1 MKIRSVAL
9 SRALTEE
16 MNKRRRAMQ
25 RKEDVRYQEVCS
37 HIPQIREMDNDL
49 KCMTYDIGKRIM
61 GNKGGDDVHE
71 TAQMFILSQQE
82 ERNKLLTQ
90 NGFPID
96 YLDKQY
102 VCELCHDTGRI
113 GKDLCKC
120 VIQLAINT
128 AFEDSGIDPKQSFEN
143 FDINLQK
150 TPTDRI
156 AMTKIRDAAITYAD
170 SFPDTEKRDLLY
182 FGEPGVGKTFLV
194 NCIGGRILKR
204 GYSVLKLSA
213 HRLIQLT
220 LDTLRTDPIDRPD
233 FILPDLLIIDD
244 LGTEPMIRNITI
256 ETLLSILC
264 QRQDMNKATV
274 VSTNLDVLSSGS
286 MSNDTIWSVY
296 GERFASRLMA
306 PKTVKIQAIHTENV
320 RLVQQ

>member
-1 MKIRSVAL
+1 MKIKSAAL
-9 SRALTEE
+9 SRH
-16 MNKRRRAMQ
+16 MMK
-25 RKEDVRYQEVCS
+25 RKEEARYQEVCS

-61 GNKGGDDVHE
+61 GNKGDDSVHE
-71 TAQMFILSQQE
+71 TARMFISAQKE
-82 ERNKLLTQ
+82 EKNKLLTQ
-90 NGFPID
+90 NGFPTD

-113 GKDLCKC
+113 GRDLCKC

-128 AFEDSGIDPKQSFEN
+128 AFEDSGIDPEQCFEN

-182 FGEPGVGKTFLV
+182 FGEPGVGKSTM
-194 NCIGGRILKR
+194 
-204 GYSVLKLSA
+204 
-213 HRLIQLT
+213 
-220 LDTLRTDPIDRPD
+220 
-233 FILPDLLIIDD
+233 LPDLLIIDD
-244 LGTEPMIRNITI
+244 LGTEPMIHNITI

-274 VSTNLDVLSSGS
+274 VSTNLDVLSNGS
-286 MSNDTIWSVY
+286 MPNDTIWSVY

>member
-1 MKIRSVAL
+1 MKVRSIAL
-9 SRALTEE
+9 SYALTEE
-16 MNKRRRAMQ
+16 MNKRRQVMK
-25 RKEDVRYQEVCS
+25 RKEDARYQEVCS
-37 HIPQIREMDNDL
+37 RIPQIKEMDNDL

-61 GNKGGDDVHE
+61 GNKDGNNVHE
-71 TAQMFILSQQE
+71 TAQAFILSQQE
-82 ERNKLLTQ
+82 EKNRLLTQ
-90 NGFPID
+90 NGFPTD

-102 VCELCHDTGRI
+102 VCELCHDTGRV

-128 AFEDSGIDPKQSFEN
+128 AFEDSGIDPKQCFEN

-156 AMTKIRDAAITYAD
+156 AMTKIRDAAIAYAD

-182 FGEPGVGKTFLV
+182 FGEPGVGKTFLI
-194 NCIGGRILKR
+194 NCIGGRVLKR

-213 HRLIQLT
+213 HRLIQIT
-220 LDTLRTDPIDRPD
+220 LDTLRSDPIDRPD

-244 LGTEPMIRNITI
+244 LGTEPMLRNITI

-264 QRQDMNKATV
+264 QRQDMNKATI
-274 VSTNLDVLSSGS
+274 VSTNLDILSSGNT
-286 MSNDTIWSVY
+286 SNDTIWSVY

>member
-71 TAQMFILSQQE
+71 TAQMFISSQQE

-90 NGFPID
+90 NGFPVD

-113 GKDLCKC
+113 GRDLCKC

-286 MSNDTIWSVY
+286 IPNDTIWSVY

>member
-1 MKIRSVAL
+1 MKIKSAAL

-16 MNKRRRAMQ
+16 MNKRRHMMKK
-25 RKEDVRYQEVCS
+25 KEEARYQEVCS
-37 HIPQIREMDNDL
+37 RIPQIKEMDNDL
-49 KCMTYDIGKRIM
+49 KCMTYDMGRRIM
-61 GNKGGDDVHE
+61 GSKSDDGVRE
-71 TAQMFILSQQE
+71 TAKMFISAQME
-82 ERNKLLTQ
+82 EKNKLLTQ
-90 NGFPID
+90 NGFSTD

-102 VCELCHDTGRI
+102 ICELCHDTGRI
-113 GKDLCKC
+113 GRSLCKC

-128 AFEDSGIDPKQSFEN
+128 AFEDSGVDPEQSFEN

-156 AMTKIRDAAITYAD
+156 AMTKIRDAAIAYAD

-182 FGEPGVGKTFLV
+182 FGEPGVGKTFLI
-194 NCIGGRILKR
+194 NCIGGRVLKR

-213 HRLIQLT
+213 HKLIQLT
-220 LDTLRTDPIDRPD
+220 LDTLRADPTDRPD
-233 FILPDLLIIDD
+233 FVLPDLLIIDD
-244 LGTEPMIRNITI
+244 LGTEPMIHNITI

-286 MSNDTIWSVY
+286 TPNDTIWSVY

-306 PKTVKIQAIHTENV
+306 PKTVKIQSIHTENV

>member
-1 MKIRSVAL
+1 MKIKSAAL

-16 MNKRRRAMQ
+16 MNKRRHMMK
-25 RKEDVRYQEVCS
+25 RKEEARYQEVCS

-61 GNKGGDDVHE
+61 GNKGDDSVHE
-71 TAQMFILSQQE
+71 TARMFISAQKE
-82 ERNKLLTQ
+82 EKNKLLTQ
-90 NGFPID
+90 NGFPTD

-113 GKDLCKC
+113 GRDLCKC

-128 AFEDSGIDPKQSFEN
+128 AFEDSGIDPEQCFEN

-182 FGEPGVGKTFLV
+182 FGEPGVGKTFLI
-194 NCIGGRILKR
+194 NCIGGRVLKR

-220 LDTLRTDPIDRPD
+220 LDTLRADPIDRPD
-233 FILPDLLIIDD
+233 FVLPDLLIIDD
-244 LGTEPMIRNITI
+244 LGTEPMIHNITI

-274 VSTNLDVLSSGS
+274 VSTNLDVLSNGS
-286 MSNDTIWSVY
+286 MPNDTIWSVY

>member
-16 MNKRRRAMQ
+16 MSKRRRAMQ

-113 GKDLCKC
+113 GRDLCKC

-286 MSNDTIWSVY
+286 MPNDTIWSVY